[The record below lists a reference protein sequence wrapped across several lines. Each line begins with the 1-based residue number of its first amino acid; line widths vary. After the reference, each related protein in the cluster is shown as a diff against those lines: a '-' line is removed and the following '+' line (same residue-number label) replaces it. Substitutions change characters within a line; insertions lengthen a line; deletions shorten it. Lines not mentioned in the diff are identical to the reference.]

1 MHYRNKRLAESAFEQ
16 LMEVHWKHVKSRFN
30 AASRLIS
37 RINKKVCQRTA
48 MEAIIQRAIQKMEEE

>member
-37 RINKKVCQRTA
+37 RIDRKVSQRTA
-48 MEAIIQRAIQKMEEE
+48 MEAII